1 MANSFQRSHAR
12 TATLSASD
20 PAAGHRR
27 PMPPPEAPGH
37 SGAYL
42 GQFVGL
48 LLLHSPGS
56 WCTQGF
62 VCVLQESVSPVLC
75 KFWWFHGGA
84 NGDLLQEGLCHTQ
97 VCCMQSPCPWGRPL
111 LAHIS
116 TGDTQT
122 QFWLSLCG
130 LGVRFVHFPGLSSSG
145 DQVLG
150 ERTVLGGPCVLI
162 TSLVPAAWFPGCAV
176 RALSQMCHMS
186 PLES

>member
-1 MANSFQRSHAR
+1 MRALLHSVPR
-12 TATLSASD
+12 
-20 PAAGHRR
+20 PCAGHCR
-27 PMPPPEAPGH
+27 PTPPPETPGH
-37 SGAYL
+37 SWASL
-42 GQFVGL
+42 GQFLVESL
-48 LLLHSPGS
+48 LLSPGS

-62 VCVLQESVSPVLC
+62 VCAFQESVSPVLC

-162 TSLVPAAWFPGCAV
+162 TSLVPAATSQGIQKLPEAGRSKGGCV
-176 RALSQMCHMS
+176 GPLVALLT
-186 PLES
+186 P

>member
-1 MANSFQRSHAR
+1 MES
-12 TATLSASD
+12 
-20 PAAGHRR
+20 
-27 PMPPPEAPGH
+27 
-37 SGAYL
+37 
-42 GQFVGL
+42 L
-48 LLLHSPGS
+48 LLSPVS

-62 VCVLQESVSPVLC
+62 FCAFQESVSPVLC

-130 LGVRFVHFPGLSSSG
+130 LGVRFVPFPGLSSSG
-145 DQVLG
+145 NHVLG
-150 ERTVLGGPCVLI
+150 EHPVLCGPGILLTSPIRPLSFLGGQREHRL
-162 TSLVPAAWFPGCAV
+162 
-176 RALSQMCHMS
+176 R
-186 PLES
+186 